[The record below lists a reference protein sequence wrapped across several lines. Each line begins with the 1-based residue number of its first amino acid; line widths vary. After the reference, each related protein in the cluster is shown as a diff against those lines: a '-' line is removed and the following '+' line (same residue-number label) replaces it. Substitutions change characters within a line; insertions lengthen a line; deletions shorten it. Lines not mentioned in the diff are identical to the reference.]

1 MTTSILTD
9 AFKHHAWATQQVLDA
24 CATLTPEQLAAPSPG
39 TYGPIIDTLRHIVQ
53 ADSYYLWIFTD
64 KRVEPLDEDNTLG
77 IGELKALMQTYADE
91 YAALL
96 ARDLDP
102 DDDVIVRGAS
112 SAFSAKMGIRLAQVV
127 HHGSDHR
134 SQVCTGLT
142 ALGVTPPDID
152 LWAYGD
158 AVGRTRD
165 IETAGA

>member
-9 AFKHHAWATQQVLDA
+9 AFGHHVWATQRVLDA
-24 CATLTPEQLAAPSPG
+24 CASLTPGQFAAPSPG
-39 TYGPIIDTLRHIVQ
+39 TYGPIIDTLRHIIQ
-53 ADSYYLWIFTD
+53 ADSYYLSIFTA
-64 KRVEPLDEDNTLG
+64 KRVALIEEDNTLS
-77 IGELKALMQTYADE
+77 IGELKALMAAYADE
-91 YAALL
+91 YAELL

-102 DDDVIVRGAS
+102 DEDVIARGTS

-134 SQVCTGLT
+134 SQVCTALT
-142 ALGVTPPDID
+142 GLGVTPPDID

-158 AVGRTRD
+158 AIGRSRD